1 MLQNVRVPYYDKWR
15 KIKML
20 SVDEA
25 RQRMLNTIP
34 VLSTEKRGILNC
46 AGYVLAEAVSAPEH
60 IPPFDNSAMD
70 GFAVRAVDVKAA
82 TEENPTV
89 LSVVET
95 IAAGHA
101 PTKQVLSGQAAR
113 IMTGAMMPEGAD
125 AVVMQEVTELFSRD
139 SVKIFEN
146 VSENQNVRFAG
157 ESVKAG
163 EEVMPPGKL
172 LRAPEIS
179 MLASL
184 NCAEVIVHRKPTVA
198 IVSTGDELTPLGER
212 LEPGKIRDSNRYGLY
227 AQVEEAGGVP
237 IDMGIAPDDEAET
250 ERIFRDALAKAD
262 ALITS
267 GGVSVG
273 EHDVVKSVLAKL
285 GEINFWRVAMKPG
298 KPQAYGIADGKPIF
312 GLPGNPVSSLVVF
325 ELFVRPALLK
335 MAGHT
340 HLLRPTFKAVLAE
353 SVKNRD
359 GRVNYMRAIL
369 TEQDGH
375 YTAKT
380 TGPQG
385 SGILHSLVLA
395 NGLITIPAGAKLA
408 AGATV
413 DAQFLD

>member
-1 MLQNVRVPYYDKWR
+1 
-15 KIKML
+15 ML
-20 SVDEA
+20 SVKEA
-25 RQRMLNTIP
+25 RQQMLNTIP
-34 VLSTEKRGILNC
+34 VLPTEKREILSC
-46 AGYVLAEAVSAPEH
+46 ASYVLAEALHAEEN

-70 GFAVRAVDVKAA
+70 GYAVRAADVQNASEAKPA
-82 TEENPTV
+82 V

-95 IAAGHA
+95 IAAGYA
-101 PTKQVLSGQAAR
+101 PTQQVAAGQASR

-125 AVVMQEVTELFSRD
+125 AVVMQEVTQQDGDE
-139 SVKIFEN
+139 VKIFE
-146 VSENQNVRFAG
+146 SIDKTGNVRFTG
-157 ESVKAG
+157 ESVAEG
-163 EEVMPPGKL
+163 QQVMGKGKH
-172 LRAPEIS
+172 LRPPEIS

-184 NCAEVIVHRKPTVA
+184 NRPEATVYRKPTVA
-198 IVSTGDELTPLGER
+198 IVSTGDELLLLGAP
-212 LEPGKIRDSNRYGLY
+212 LEPGKIRESNRYGLY
-227 AQVEEAGGVP
+227 AQVEEAGGIP
-237 IDMGIAPDDEAET
+237 IDMGIAPDNEAEI
-250 ERIFRDALAKAD
+250 ERIFRAALAKAD

-273 EHDVVKSVLAKL
+273 EHDFVKSVLERL

-340 HLLRPTFKAVLAE
+340 ELLRPTFKATLAE
-353 SVKNRD
+353 PVTNRD

-369 TEQDGH
+369 KESDGQ
-375 YTAKT
+375 YTAET

-395 NGLITIPAGAKLA
+395 NGLITIPSGVTLQAGEA
-408 AGATV
+408 V
-413 DAQFLD
+413 DAQFLF

>member
-1 MLQNVRVPYYDKWR
+1 
-15 KIKML
+15 ML

-25 RQRMLNTIP
+25 RQRMLDTIP
-34 VLSTEKRGILNC
+34 ILPSEKREILEC
-46 AGYVLAEAVSAPEH
+46 TGYVLAEVLPATEN

-70 GFAVRAVDVKAA
+70 GYAVRAADVKNAS
-82 TEENPTV
+82 EKNPVV

-95 IAAGHA
+95 IAAGYA
-101 PTKQVLSGQAAR
+101 PTKQVAPGQASR
-113 IMTGAMMPEGAD
+113 IMTGAMMPDGAD
-125 AVVMQEVTELFSRD
+125 AVVMQEVTQQDADE
-139 SVKIFEN
+139 VKIFE
-146 VSENQNVRFAG
+146 SIDTAGNVRFTG
-157 ESVKAG
+157 ESVAEGQQVMGKG
-163 EEVMPPGKL
+163 KHLGPPEV
-172 LRAPEIS
+172 S

-184 NCAEVIVHRKPTVA
+184 NCAEAIVHRKPTVA
-198 IVSTGDELTPLGER
+198 IVSTGDELTPLGEP

-227 AQVEEAGGVP
+227 AQVEEAGGIP
-237 IDMGIAPDDEAET
+237 IDMGIAPDDAAET
-250 ERIFRDALAKAD
+250 ERIFRAALAKAD

-273 EHDVVKSVLAKL
+273 EHDVVKTVLAKL

-340 HLLRPTFKAVLAE
+340 NLFRPILKAVLAE
-353 SVKNRD
+353 SVTNRD

-369 TEQDGH
+369 KVSNGEI
-375 YTAKT
+375 TAQT

-395 NGLITIPAGAKLA
+395 NGLITIPTATTLQAGEK
-408 AGATV
+408 V
-413 DAQFLD
+413 DAQFLF

>member
-1 MLQNVRVPYYDKWR
+1 
-15 KIKML
+15 ML

-25 RQRMLNTIP
+25 RQRMLDTIP
-34 VLSTEKRGILNC
+34 ILPSEKREIFEC
-46 AGYVLAEAVSAPEH
+46 TGYVLAEELHATEN

-70 GFAVRAVDVKAA
+70 GFAVRAADVEGA
-82 TEENPTV
+82 TEEKPAV

-95 IAAGHA
+95 VAAGYA
-101 PTKQVLSGQAAR
+101 PTKQVAAGQAAR

-125 AVVMQEVTELFSRD
+125 AVVMQEVTQQDADE
-139 SVKIFEN
+139 VKVFE
-146 VSENQNVRFAG
+146 SIDKTGNVRFTG
-157 ESVKAG
+157 ESVAEG
-163 EEVMPPGKL
+163 QQVMEKGKH
-172 LRAPEIS
+172 LRPPEIS

-184 NCAEVIVHRKPTVA
+184 NCAEATVHRKPTVA

-227 AQVEEAGGVP
+227 AQVEEAGGIP

-250 ERIFRDALAKAD
+250 ERIFRTALAKAD

-273 EHDVVKSVLAKL
+273 EHDVVKTVLAKL

-340 HLLRPTFKAVLAE
+340 NLFRPTFKAVLAE
-353 SVKNRD
+353 SVTNRD

-369 TEQDGH
+369 KVSDGEI
-375 YTAKT
+375 TAET

-395 NGLITIPAGAKLA
+395 NGLITIPT
-408 AGATV
+408 ATTLHVGEKV
-413 DAQFLD
+413 DAQFLF

>member
-1 MLQNVRVPYYDKWR
+1 
-15 KIKML
+15 ML
-20 SVDEA
+20 SVEEA
-25 RQRMLNTIP
+25 RQRMLGTIP
-34 VLSTEKRGILNC
+34 VLPSEKREILEC
-46 AGYVLAEAVSAPEH
+46 TDYVLAEELHATEN

-70 GFAVRAVDVKAA
+70 GFAVRAADVKDASQ
-82 TEENPTV
+82 ENPAV

-95 IAAGHA
+95 IAAGNA
-101 PTKQVLSGQAAR
+101 PTKQVATGQAAR

-125 AVVMQEVTELFSRD
+125 TVVMQEVTQQDADE
-139 SVKIFEN
+139 VKIFE
-146 VSENQNVRFAG
+146 SIDKTGNVRFTG
-157 ESVKAG
+157 ESVAEGQQVMRNGKHLRPP
-163 EEVMPPGKL
+163 EV
-172 LRAPEIS
+172 S

-184 NCAEVIVHRKPTVA
+184 NCAEATVHRKPTVA

-227 AQVEEAGGVP
+227 AQVEEAGGIP

-250 ERIFRDALAKAD
+250 ERIFRTALAKAD

-273 EHDVVKSVLAKL
+273 EHDVVKTVLAKL
-285 GEINFWRVAMKPG
+285 GKINFWRVAMKPG

-340 HLLRPTFKAVLAE
+340 NLFRPTFKAVLAE
-353 SVKNRD
+353 SVTNRD

-369 TEQDGH
+369 KVSDGEI
-375 YTAKT
+375 TAQT

-395 NGLITIPAGAKLA
+395 NGLITIPT
-408 AGATV
+408 ATTLQVGEKV
-413 DAQFLD
+413 DAQFLF

>member
-1 MLQNVRVPYYDKWR
+1 
-15 KIKML
+15 ML

-25 RQRMLNTIP
+25 RQRMLDTIP
-34 VLSTEKRGILNC
+34 ILPSEKREIFEC
-46 AGYVLAEAVSAPEH
+46 TGYVLAEELHATEN

-70 GFAVRAVDVKAA
+70 GFAVRAADVEGA
-82 TEENPTV
+82 TKEKPAV

-95 IAAGHA
+95 VAAGYA
-101 PTKQVLSGQAAR
+101 PTKQVAAGQAAR

-125 AVVMQEVTELFSRD
+125 AVVMQEVTQQDADE
-139 SVKIFEN
+139 VKVFE
-146 VSENQNVRFAG
+146 SIDTAGNVRFTG
-157 ESVKAG
+157 ESVAEG
-163 EEVMPPGKL
+163 QQVMEKGKH
-172 LRAPEIS
+172 LRPPEIS

-184 NCAEVIVHRKPTVA
+184 NCAEATVHRKPTVA

-227 AQVEEAGGVP
+227 AQVEEAGGIP

-250 ERIFRDALAKAD
+250 ERIFRTALAKAD

-273 EHDVVKSVLAKL
+273 EHDVVKTVLAKL
-285 GEINFWRVAMKPG
+285 GKINFWRVAMKPG

-340 HLLRPTFKAVLAE
+340 NLFRPTFKAVLAE
-353 SVKNRD
+353 SVTNRD

-369 TEQDGH
+369 KVSDGEI
-375 YTAKT
+375 TAQT

-395 NGLITIPAGAKLA
+395 NGLITIPT
-408 AGATV
+408 ATTLQVGEKV
-413 DAQFLD
+413 DAQFLF

>member
-1 MLQNVRVPYYDKWR
+1 
-15 KIKML
+15 ML

-25 RQRMLNTIP
+25 RQRMLDTIP
-34 VLSTEKRGILNC
+34 ILPSEKREIFEC
-46 AGYVLAEAVSAPEH
+46 TGYVLAEELHATEN

-70 GFAVRAVDVKAA
+70 GFAVRAADVEGA
-82 TEENPTV
+82 TEEKPAV

-95 IAAGHA
+95 VAAGYA
-101 PTKQVLSGQAAR
+101 PTKQVAAGQAAR

-125 AVVMQEVTELFSRD
+125 AVVMQEVTQQDADE
-139 SVKIFEN
+139 VKVFE
-146 VSENQNVRFAG
+146 SIDKTGNVRFTG
-157 ESVKAG
+157 ESVAEG
-163 EEVMPPGKL
+163 QQVMEKGKH
-172 LRAPEIS
+172 LRPPEIS

-184 NCAEVIVHRKPTVA
+184 NCAEATVHRKPTVA

-227 AQVEEAGGVP
+227 AQVEEAGGIP

-250 ERIFRDALAKAD
+250 ERIFRTALAKAD

-273 EHDVVKSVLAKL
+273 EHDVVKTVLAKL

-340 HLLRPTFKAVLAE
+340 NLFRPTFKAVLAE
-353 SVKNRD
+353 SVTNRD

-369 TEQDGH
+369 KVSDGEI
-375 YTAKT
+375 TAET

-395 NGLITIPAGAKLA
+395 NGLITIPTATTLHAGEK
-408 AGATV
+408 V
-413 DAQFLD
+413 DAQFLF

>member
-1 MLQNVRVPYYDKWR
+1 
-15 KIKML
+15 ML

-25 RQRMLNTIP
+25 RQRMLDTIP
-34 VLSTEKRGILNC
+34 ILPSEKREILAC
-46 AGYVLAEAVSAPEH
+46 TGYVLAEVLSATEN

-70 GFAVRAVDVKAA
+70 GYAVRAADVQNAS
-82 TEENPTV
+82 EENPAV
-89 LSVVET
+89 LLVVET
-95 IAAGHA
+95 IAAGYA
-101 PTKQVLSGQAAR
+101 PTKQVAPGQASR
-113 IMTGAMMPEGAD
+113 IMTGAMMPDGAD
-125 AVVMQEVTELFSRD
+125 AVVMQEVTQQAGDE
-139 SVKIFEN
+139 VKIFE
-146 VSENQNVRFAG
+146 SIDTAGNVRFTG
-157 ESVKAG
+157 ESVSG
-163 EEVMPPGKL
+163 GQQVMEKGKH
-172 LRAPEIS
+172 LRPPEIS

-184 NCAEVIVHRKPTVA
+184 NCAAATVHRKPTVA
-198 IVSTGDELTPLGER
+198 IVSTGDELTPLGEP

-227 AQVEEAGGVP
+227 AQVEEAGGIP
-237 IDMGIAPDDEAET
+237 IDMGIAPDDAAET
-250 ERIFRDALAKAD
+250 ERIFRAALAKAD

-273 EHDVVKSVLAKL
+273 EHDVVKTVLAKL

-340 HLLRPTFKAVLAE
+340 TLFRPTFKAVLAE
-353 SVKNRD
+353 SITNRD

-369 TEQDGH
+369 TVTDGEI
-375 YTAKT
+375 TAQT

-395 NGLITIPAGAKLA
+395 NGLITIPTATTLQAGEK
-408 AGATV
+408 V
-413 DAQFLD
+413 DAQFLI

>member
-1 MLQNVRVPYYDKWR
+1 
-15 KIKML
+15 ML
-20 SVDEA
+20 SVEEA
-25 RQRMLNTIP
+25 RQQMLNTIP
-34 VLSTEKRGILNC
+34 VLPTEKREILNC
-46 AGYVLAEAVSAPEH
+46 AGYVLAEALHAEEN

-70 GFAVRAVDVKAA
+70 GFAVRAADVQNASEAKPA
-82 TEENPTV
+82 V
-89 LSVVET
+89 LTVVET
-95 IAAGHA
+95 IAAGYA
-101 PTKQVLSGQAAR
+101 PTKQVAPGQTAR

-125 AVVMQEVTELFSRD
+125 AVVMQEVTQRD
-139 SVKIFEN
+139 GDEVKIFEG
-146 VSENQNVRFAG
+146 VDKTGNVRFTG
-157 ESVKAG
+157 ESVAEGQQVMGKG
-163 EEVMPPGKL
+163 KYLRPPEV
-172 LRAPEIS
+172 S

-184 NCAEVIVHRKPTVA
+184 NCPEVTVYRKPTVA
-198 IVSTGDELTPLGER
+198 IVSTGDELTPLGEP

-227 AQVEEAGGVP
+227 AQVEEAGGIP

-250 ERIFRDALAKAD
+250 ERIFRAALAKTD

-273 EHDVVKSVLAKL
+273 EHDVVKSVLARL

-298 KPQAYGIADGKPIF
+298 KPQAYGISDGKPIF

-340 HLLRPTFKAVLAE
+340 ELLRPTFKATLAE
-353 SVKNRD
+353 PVTNRD

-369 TEQDGH
+369 KASNGQ
-375 YTAKT
+375 YTAEM

-395 NGLITIPAGAKLA
+395 NGLITIPAGATLG
-408 AGATV
+408 AGETV
-413 DAQFLD
+413 DAQFLF

>member
-1 MLQNVRVPYYDKWR
+1 
-15 KIKML
+15 ML
-20 SVDEA
+20 SVEDA
-25 RQRMLNTIP
+25 RQQMLNTIP
-34 VLSTEKRGILNC
+34 VLPSEKRGILDC
-46 AGYVLAEAVSAPEH
+46 TGYVLAEGLYATEN

-70 GFAVRAVDVKAA
+70 GYAVRAADVQDISK
-82 TEENPTV
+82 ENPAV
-89 LSVVET
+89 LSVIEM
-95 IAAGHA
+95 IAAGYA
-101 PTKQVLSGQAAR
+101 PTKQIAAGQAAR

-125 AVVMQEVTELFSRD
+125 AVVMQEVTEQEGSK
-139 SVKIFEN
+139 VKIFE
-146 VSENQNVRFAG
+146 SIDKAGNVRFTG
-157 ESVKAG
+157 ESVNEGALVMGKA
-163 EEVMPPGKL
+163 KH
-172 LRAPEIS
+172 LRPPEIS

-184 NCAEVIVHRKPTVA
+184 NCAEVSVHRKPTVA
-198 IVSTGDELTPLGER
+198 IVSTGDELTPLGES

-227 AQVEEAGGVP
+227 AQVEEAGGIP
-237 IDMGIAPDDEAET
+237 IDMGIARDDEAET
-250 ERIFRDALAKAD
+250 ERIFRDALSEAD

-273 EHDVVKSVLAKL
+273 EHDIVKNVLEKL

-340 HLLRPTFKAVLAE
+340 DLLRPTFRAVLSE
-353 SVKNRD
+353 SITNKD

-369 TEQDGH
+369 TESNGQ
-375 YTAKT
+375 YTAET

-395 NGLITIPAGAKLA
+395 NGLITIPAGIMLG
-408 AGATV
+408 AGETV
-413 DAQFLD
+413 DGQFLF

>member
-1 MLQNVRVPYYDKWR
+1 
-15 KIKML
+15 ML

-25 RQRMLNTIP
+25 RQRMLETIP
-34 VLSTEKRGILNC
+34 ILPAEKREILEC
-46 AGYVLAEAVSAPEH
+46 TGYVLAEALHAEEN

-70 GFAVRAVDVKAA
+70 GYAVRAADVKNASEKQPA
-82 TEENPTV
+82 V

-95 IAAGHA
+95 IAAGCA
-101 PTKQVLSGQAAR
+101 PKKQVAVGQASR
-113 IMTGAMMPEGAD
+113 IMTGAMMPQGAD
-125 AVVMQEVTELFSRD
+125 AVIMQEVTQQED
-139 SVKIFEN
+139 DTVKIFK
-146 VSENQNVRFAG
+146 SIDTAGNVRFTG
-157 ESVKAG
+157 ESVA
-163 EEVMPPGKL
+163 EEQQVMGKGKHLRPP
-172 LRAPEIS
+172 EVS

-184 NCAEVIVHRKPTVA
+184 NCAEATVHRKPTVA
-198 IVSTGDELTPLGER
+198 IVSTGDELTPLGEP

-227 AQVEEAGGVP
+227 AQVAEAGGIPV
-237 IDMGIAPDDEAET
+237 DMGIAPDDEAET
-250 ERIFRDALAKAD
+250 ERIFRAALAKAD

-273 EHDVVKSVLAKL
+273 EHDVVKTVLAKL

-340 HLLRPTFKAVLAE
+340 DLLRPTFKATLAE
-353 SVKNRD
+353 TITNRD

-369 TEQDGH
+369 KVSDGEI
-375 YTAKT
+375 TAQT

-395 NGLITIPAGAKLA
+395 NGLITIPT
-408 AGATV
+408 ATTLQTGEKV
-413 DAQFLD
+413 DAQFLF

>member
-1 MLQNVRVPYYDKWR
+1 
-15 KIKML
+15 ML

-25 RQRMLNTIP
+25 RQRMLDTIP
-34 VLSTEKRGILNC
+34 ILPAEKREILNC
-46 AGYVLAEAVSAPEH
+46 TDYVLAEELQATEN

-70 GFAVRAVDVKAA
+70 GFAVRAADVKEA
-82 TEENPTV
+82 TQENPAV
-89 LSVVET
+89 LSVIEM
-95 IAAGHA
+95 IAAGYA
-101 PTKQVLSGQAAR
+101 PIKPVAAGQAAR
-113 IMTGAMMPEGAD
+113 IMTGAMMPDGAD
-125 AVVMQEVTELFSRD
+125 AVVMQEVTQQDADKVE
-139 SVKIFEN
+139 IFES
-146 VSENQNVRFAG
+146 VDEADNVRFTG
-157 ESVKAG
+157 ESVAEG
-163 EEVMPPGKL
+163 QQVMGKGKH
-172 LRAPEIS
+172 LRPPEIS

-184 NCAEVIVHRKPTVA
+184 NCADVSVYRKPTVA
-198 IVSTGDELTPLGER
+198 IVSTGDELTPLGEP
-212 LEPGKIRDSNRYGLY
+212 LVPGKIRDSNRYGLY

-237 IDMGIAPDDEAET
+237 IDMGIAPDDAAET
-250 ERIFRDALAKAD
+250 ERIFRAALAKAD

-335 MAGHT
+335 MAGHQK
-340 HLLRPTFKAVLAE
+340 LLRPTFKATLAE
-353 SVKNRD
+353 TITNRD

-369 TEQDGH
+369 TESDGQ
-375 YTAKT
+375 YIAET

-395 NGLITIPAGAKLA
+395 NGLITIPAGVTLA
-408 AGATV
+408 AGEIV
-413 DAQFLD
+413 EAQFLF